1 MKNLISRRE
10 FQNRRALNAKKLGKN
25 NSLFKKALKVK
36 VEANNKYYWVSL
48 TDWFGEPCLQLTTDL
63 FGLQEAIYKSRPD
76 YIIESGVA
84 WGGSTLFYLNL
95 CKVLGLKGV
104 IGVDTYIPKDLKK
117 RLSIKKPSGTFL
129 KLFEGSSTDITIFK
143 KIKKIL
149 KNKKAMVIL
158 DSDHTHDHVL
168 NELNLYSKI
177 IKKNQYLICGD
188 TIIAYQPKAKSRPR
202 EWTRKKNP
210 LSALKVFLKKNTN
223 FKNDES
229 IQNKLLLTNMPNGWL
244 KKIK

>member
-1 MKNLISRRE
+1 MKHLISRRE

-117 RLSIKKPSGTFL
+117 RLNIKKPSGTFL

-202 EWTRKKNP
+202 EWTRKKN
-210 LSALKVFLKKNTN
+210 LSVLIA
-223 FKNDES
+223 
-229 IQNKLLLTNMPNGWL
+229 I
-244 KKIK
+244 